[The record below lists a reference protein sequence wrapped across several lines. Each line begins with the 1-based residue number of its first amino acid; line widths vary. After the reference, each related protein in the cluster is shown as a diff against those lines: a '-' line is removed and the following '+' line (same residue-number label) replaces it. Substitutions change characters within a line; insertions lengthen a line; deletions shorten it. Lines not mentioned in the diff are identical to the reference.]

1 VGGREARVKPRNPPT
16 WLLPRAGAL
25 YDEPIPETERS
36 TPMRVTAAILAAG
49 SGVRL
54 GSDTPKQL
62 LKIAGKTVLEHTID
76 VFQSVDE
83 VDEIIIVT
91 LDTLTSTVRDI
102 VARSNAT
109 KVSRV
114 LTGGATRNDS
124 TRAALR
130 SLENEADGKLLLH
143 DAVRP
148 FVEPRVIREC
158 IAALDEV
165 DAVDVAI
172 HSADTIIEVDH
183 VRIEGIPERA
193 RLRRGQTPQG
203 FRTSVLRE
211 AYRLA
216 AMDPEFTASDDCGV
230 VARYL
235 PDTEI
240 RVVEGSESNIK
251 ITHPIDV
258 YLADKLFQL
267 RTIDAAR
274 TDPSEIEAGLAG
286 RHLVVFGGSRGI
298 GAEIGAMAEA
308 MGARSQVLSR
318 TLTGTHVERVDEVRA
333 ALARIRESDGPID
346 YVVNTAGLLRIKP
359 LAHQSDAEVEEL
371 IRVNYVGA
379 VNVAR
384 ASLPYLAET
393 RGHLLCFTSSSF
405 TRGRAQYS
413 IYSSSKAAIVNL
425 VQALAEEWTELG
437 VRINCINPERTLTPM
452 RVSNFG
458 TEDPSTLLPVDR
470 VAETSLQTLLTDNT
484 GQVVDVRL

>member
-1 VGGREARVKPRNPPT
+1 
-16 WLLPRAGAL
+16 
-25 YDEPIPETERS
+25 
-36 TPMRVTAAILAAG
+36 
-49 SGVRL
+49 
-54 GSDTPKQL
+54 
-62 LKIAGKTVLEHTID
+62 
-76 VFQSVDE
+76 
-83 VDEIIIVT
+83 
-91 LDTLTSTVRDI
+91 
-102 VARSNAT
+102 
-109 KVSRV
+109 
-114 LTGGATRNDS
+114 
-124 TRAALR
+124 
-130 SLENEADGKLLLH
+130 
-143 DAVRP
+143 
-148 FVEPRVIREC
+148 
-158 IAALDEV
+158 
-165 DAVDVAI
+165 
-172 HSADTIIEVDH
+172 
-183 VRIEGIPERA
+183 
-193 RLRRGQTPQG
+193 
-203 FRTSVLRE
+203 
-211 AYRLA
+211 
-216 AMDPEFTASDDCGV
+216 
-230 VARYL
+230 
-235 PDTEI
+235 
-240 RVVEGSESNIK
+240 
-251 ITHPIDV
+251 
-258 YLADKLFQL
+258 
-267 RTIDAAR
+267 
-274 TDPSEIEAGLAG
+274 
-286 RHLVVFGGSRGI
+286 
-298 GAEIGAMAEA
+298 MAEA

-359 LAHQSDAEVEEL
+359 LAHQSDEEVEEL